1 MPDDLIGFAIV
12 AAACTLG
19 AAALA
24 IAVRVS
30 TTLAGVIAV
39 LLAAAPVLG
48 LIWQVWQ

>member
-24 IAVRVS
+24 IAVRCSQAVRG
-30 TTLAGVIAV
+30 TVAV
-39 LLAAAPVLG
+39 LLALAPVLNV
-48 LIWQVWQ
+48 IWQVWQ